1 MTLPSVV
8 SVVVKF
14 SKIIKARKERFF
26 SCDNLTR
33 LKKLRGRK
41 EGTALF
47 SGGGGGSLAGFDSI
61 LGKCESYSAT
71 TRTGALGRRLSNHND
86 FLKTKDS
93 QISCKRTNEIQASP
107 TQPLKTL
114 KPFEPTRPL
123 RKQPSNSCPQML
135 LVRLQKT

>member
-1 MTLPSVV
+1 M

-41 EGTALF
+41 GQRFFLLR
-47 SGGGGGSLAGFDSI
+47 GGGGGRGSLAGFDSI

-71 TRTGALGRRLSNHND
+71 TRTGALGRRLSNHNV

-93 QISCKRTNEIQASP
+93 QISCNGPMKF
-107 TQPLKTL
+107 KHH
-114 KPFEPTRPL
+114 L
-123 RKQPSNSCPQML
+123 RN
-135 LVRLQKT
+135 R